1 MDTALTSLSQLGKL
15 IDTGQTSSAP
25 LAFAIYKLLNEANIP
40 DDDIEN
46 IGAIL
51 TSIASSELLES

>member
-1 MDTALTSLSQLGKL
+1 MDKIPSTSLLQLGRL
-15 IDTGQTSSAP
+15 IDSGQSTSAP
-25 LAFAIYKLLNEANIP
+25 LAFAIYKLLNDANIP

-51 TSIASSELLES
+51 TSIASGE